1 MASSSGTPSVADQAI
16 AADLLSYLNASVTE
30 WHAVEEARQR
40 LLAAGFQQ
48 LSERQTWEGV
58 APGGRYFFTR
68 NASTLVAFAVGQ
80 KYEPGNG
87 FMMVGAHTDRWVL
100 SQARGVGVVGQ
111 RRGSRPGGA
120 TDRRQRRHQTTL
132 LPDIPTCPALPG
144 PAPPP
149 PHAAPASSSS
159 PSARA

>member
-1 MASSSGTPSVADQAI
+1 MASSGTPSPADQEI
-16 AADLLSYLNASVTE
+16 ASDLLSYLNASVTE

-80 KYEPGNG
+80 KYDPGNG

-100 SQARGVGVVGQ
+100 GHSRGAGVVGQ
-111 RRGSRPGGA
+111 RRRSSQRMPTAQAFLRSRYTPHPPA
-120 TDRRQRRHQTTL
+120 C
-132 LPDIPTCPALPG
+132 PPCPAPLR
-144 PAPPP
+144 
-149 PHAAPASSSS
+149 AAPASSSS